1 MFVRKMVN
9 DWLSDWLPRMHS
21 ARRAILS
28 AVVATS
34 CLYRVVGIAALGRR
48 LANGGSVKH
57 AIKTVDRLMDN
68 RHLHSERTP
77 LYAWLAHFLPGTQTR
92 PLLLLDWS
100 QVHPGSEQYVLR
112 VAALK
117 KGRALAIYEE
127 VYRRGRMD
135 KAKTMKTVLANLAQ
149 ILPAGSVPI
158 LVMDAGFRNPWFKAI
173 EKYGWHW
180 VARIRG
186 QVCYQKRLD
195 KDWQACQTLHETATA
210 IARRI
215 GDVRLAK
222 THPHGCTLHLYKSK
236 STDSKRHRHRAASR
250 DANVL
255 KARRRA
261 KEPWVL
267 ASSRSLSDLS
277 SQEIVAIYKQRMKIE
292 ESFRDTK
299 SHLGWRF
306 EEMRSYLRHKIEN
319 LLIVAAVAL
328 FALTVIGR
336 YAESQQMQK
345 DYQANTET
353 KRRVLSVLKLGWN
366 VVRNRFTFRLALMRQ
381 ALQDM
386 TKVEYA

>member
-1 MFVRKMVN
+1 MVN
-9 DWLSDWLPRMHS
+9 DWLSDWLPQMHRT
-21 ARRAILS
+21 RRAILG

-48 LANGGSVKH
+48 LANGGSVKQ

-68 RHLHSERTP
+68 RHLHKERTQ
-77 LYAWLAHFLPGTQTR
+77 LYAWLAHFLLGTQAR
-92 PLLLLDWS
+92 PLLLVDWS

-117 KGRALAIYEE
+117 KGRSLAIYEE
-127 VYRRGRMD
+127 VYRRGHMD
-135 KAKTMKTVLANLAQ
+135 KAKTIKTVLANLAQ
-149 ILPAGSVPI
+149 ILPPGSVPV

-173 EKYGWHW
+173 EQHGWHW

-186 QVCYQKRLD
+186 KVCYQKHLD
-195 KDWQACQTLHETATA
+195 KDWQACQALHGTAKA

-215 GDVRLAK
+215 GDVQLAK
-222 THPHGCTLHLYKSK
+222 TNPHGCTLHLYKSQ
-236 STDSKRHRHRAASR
+236 STDSKRHQRRVASR

-255 KARRRA
+255 KAKRRA

-267 ASSRSLSDLS
+267 ASSRSLSELS
-277 SQEIVAIYKQRMKIE
+277 SQEIVVIYKQRMKIE

-299 SHLGWRF
+299 SHMGWRF
-306 EEMRSYLRHKIEN
+306 EEMRSYLTHKIEN
-319 LLIVAAVAL
+319 VLIVAAVAL
-328 FALTVIGR
+328 FALTVIGS

-353 KRRVLSVLKLGWN
+353 KRRVLSVLTLGWN
-366 VVRNRFTFRLALMRQ
+366 VVRNRLSFRLALMRQ

-386 TKVEYA
+386 MKVEYA